1 MAAVGDVITAGMA
14 ARPRT
19 ERARRSFRSRLLV
32 FVGILCAVGITA
44 VAVVWVI
51 TPSGSDVQAKVQTEA
66 TARGVA
72 IIPASSI
79 PLNLSRGIVAVEDE
93 RFYRHHGIDYE
104 GVVRSALYDAQ
115 HWCTC
120 QGASTVT
127 EQLVK
132 QVYLDA
138 SDRGWSKVVDI
149 FVAYKV
155 EGVIGKSQIMADY
168 VSIAPTGPGL
178 YGMPA
183 ASCAYFGRELSQLDL
198 AQLALL
204 AGLPQAPTTYDP
216 LNNPAAAM
224 QRRADV
230 LRLMVAERYVT
241 KAEAAVANAE
251 PLLPAAPPISGAC

>member
-1 MAAVGDVITAGMA
+1 MTAGMA
-14 ARPRT
+14 ARPRSET
-19 ERARRSFRSRLLV
+19 RRRSFRSRVLAS
-32 FVGILCAVGITA
+32 VGILAGIGVVA
-44 VAVVWVI
+44 VAVIWVM
-51 TPSGSDVQAKVQTEA
+51 TPSGSDVQAKVQAEA
-66 TARGVA
+66 TTRGVA
-72 IIPASSI
+72 IVPASSI

-115 HWCTC
+115 HGCLC
-120 QGASTVT
+120 QGASTIT

-183 ASCAYFGRELSQLDL
+183 ASCAYFGRGLSGLDL

-224 QRRADV
+224 QRRAEV
-230 LRLMVAERYVT
+230 LHLMVAERYIT
-241 KAEAAVANAE
+241 NAEEALANAE
-251 PLLPAAPPISGAC
+251 PLLPSTPPASGAC

>member
-1 MAAVGDVITAGMA
+1 MTAGMV

-19 ERARRSFRSRLLV
+19 GTRRRGFRSRLLAT
-32 FVGILCAVGITA
+32 VGILAGIGVVA
-44 VAVVWVI
+44 VAVTWVM
-51 TPSGSDVQAKVQTEA
+51 TPSGSDVQARVQNEA

-72 IIPASSI
+72 IVPASSM
-79 PLNLSRGIVAVEDE
+79 PLNLSRGIVSVEDE

-104 GVVRSALYDAQ
+104 GVVRSVLYDAQ
-115 HWCTC
+115 YRCLC
-120 QGASTVT
+120 QGASTIT

-132 QVYLDA
+132 QVYLDG
-138 SDRGWSKVVDI
+138 SDLGWSKVVDI

-155 EGVIGKSQIMADY
+155 EDVIGKSQIIADY

-183 ASCAYFGRELSQLDL
+183 ASCAYFGRGLSELDL

-216 LNNPAAAM
+216 LNNPAAAT

-230 LRLMVAERYVT
+230 LRLMVAEGYIT
-241 KAEAAVANAE
+241 TAQAASANAE
-251 PLLPAAPPISGAC
+251 PLLPTGPPTSGAC